1 MVRFQDSPVEQSSCP
16 EPSAWGAGA
25 MSHLGLEAP
34 MMEGLLELMKLP
46 GAPVPLYTHMPSLSV
61 FSSRGPARLG

>member
-1 MVRFQDSPVEQSSCP
+1 
-16 EPSAWGAGA
+16 